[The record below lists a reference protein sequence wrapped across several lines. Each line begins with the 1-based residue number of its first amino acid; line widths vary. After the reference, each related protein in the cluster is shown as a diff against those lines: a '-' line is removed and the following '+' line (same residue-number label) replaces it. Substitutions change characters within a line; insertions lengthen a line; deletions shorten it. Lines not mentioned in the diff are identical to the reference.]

1 MKIFLV
7 GGKDKAYR
15 TAFDFAKTKYILIS
29 FLELKKDLS
38 FLSGRDVENILLDS
52 GAFTFMNSQKNAKI
66 DWDKYIEEYAEL
78 INRANIKYFFELDID
93 VIVGIQE
100 VERLRAKLEALT
112 GKQAI
117 PVWHKARGVDY
128 WRKMCENYKYI
139 AIGGLVTKEI
149 VEKEYPVI
157 KNMVNY
163 ANKNGV
169 KVHGL
174 GFTRMKWL
182 PIIKWHSVDSTSWLG
197 SIVSYRHY
205 RFNGKE
211 IKADAIVGFDSKKR
225 QQLWNSNA
233 NEWTKYQGYADKYL

>member
-15 TAFDFAKTKYILIS
+15 NAFDYAKTKYILIS

-38 FLSGRDVENILLDS
+38 FLQGRDVDNILLDS

-66 DWDKYIEEYAEL
+66 DWDKYIEEYADL
-78 INRANIKYFFELDID
+78 IKRTGIKYFFELDID

-100 VERLRAKLEALT
+100 VERLRNKLESLT
-112 GKQAI
+112 GLQAI
-117 PVWHKARGVDY
+117 PVWHKSRGVDY
-128 WRKMCENYKYI
+128 WKKMVDNYKYI

-163 ANKNGV
+163 AKSKGV

-182 PIIKWHSVDSTSWLG
+182 PIIKWYSVDSTSWLG
-197 SIVSYRHY
+197 SIVSYRLY
-205 RFNGKE
+205 KFNGTE
-211 IKADAIVGFDSKKR
+211 IKAQPIQGFDSKKR
-225 QQLWNSNA
+225 QTLWNNNA
-233 NEWTKYQGYADKYL
+233 LEWTKYQGYADNKL